1 MHLTKKEMKKARE
14 DFLAVE
20 KASRKLKKPSL
31 LEFIRWMDQ
40 FQKTFGP
47 FKISREKI
55 KGDNFLL

>member
-1 MHLTKKEMKKARE
+1 MRLTEKEKKKARKH
-14 DFLAVE
+14 FLAVE
-20 KASRKLKKPSL
+20 KAARKLKKPSL

-40 FQKTFGP
+40 FQKAFGQ